1 VALPQVSRV
10 TSPVEFI
17 KKMNRAME
25 DNSADAYRLPA
36 TSDAVAQYLLLFEM
50 AGSDA
55 EFERLVNYDYSTA
68 RMTATTTD
76 VTPEEYAMLIAE
88 VERLESGRMPPGT
101 NLHVSGEG
109 PVWQAAAR
117 ILISTLIRSLY
128 IAMPLVFLV
137 TGIAFRSF
145 RLGALSVLPN
155 LLPLTIALGLMA
167 PLDIALRFSTI
178 TAFPLA
184 FGLAIDDTIH
194 FLARYKA
201 ERAAGLTNDQAVR
214 RTIITTGR
222 AMFLT
227 SALLV
232 AGFSVLMASNFLG
245 IVHVTLLLCVILV
258 VALLGD
264 LVLLPALLLTFPPK
278 ERTARA

>member
-1 VALPQVSRV
+1 
-10 TSPVEFI
+10 
-17 KKMNRAME
+17 
-25 DNSADAYRLPA
+25 
-36 TSDAVAQYLLLFEM
+36 
-50 AGSDA
+50 
-55 EFERLVNYDYSTA
+55 
-68 RMTATTTD
+68 
-76 VTPEEYAMLIAE
+76 MLIAE
-88 VERLESGRMPPGT
+88 VEKLESGRMPPGT

-117 ILISTLIRSLY
+117 ILISTLIQSLY

-137 TGIAFRSF
+137 TGLAFRSF
-145 RLGALSVLPN
+145 RLGVLSILPN

-201 ERAAGLTNDQAVR
+201 ERAAGLSNDEAVR
-214 RTIITTGR
+214 RTITTTGR
-222 AMFLT
+222 PMFLT

-232 AGFSVLMASNFLG
+232 AGFSVLLVSNFLG
-245 IVHVTLLLCVILV
+245 IVHVTLLMCLILV

-264 LVLLPALLLTFPPK
+264 LVLLPALLLTFPPA
-278 ERTARA
+278 ERSAAT